1 MSSTLSQNVDA
12 ITWYHR
18 IELPGGIITP
28 GVNDN
33 ELALSRLRMPMSLEG
48 KSVLDIGA
56 WDGFYSFEAAHR
68 GAKRILATDSFV
80 WEGQYT
86 QAGFLLAREA
96 LGLADVVEERTIDI
110 MDMTP
115 ETVGET
121 FDVVLFLG
129 ILYHLADPI
138 GALRRAAS
146 LCDDLMLIETETA
159 LNYLPYPAA
168 RIWPTTGL
176 QGDPT
181 NWFSL
186 NQSALVD
193 LLTSLGFTDVQ
204 VVYRT
209 SLLGRA
215 TRAAKNPRRFV
226 DRVAKAVK
234 KPGHFVEELR
244 GSRIALQARR

>member
-1 MSSTLSQNVDA
+1 MHRMSSTLAKEVDA

-18 IELPGGIITP
+18 IELPGDVTTP
-28 GVNDN
+28 GINDSQF
-33 ELALSRLRMPMSLEG
+33 ALSKLHMPMSLEG
-48 KSVLDIGA
+48 KSVLDIGT
-56 WDGFYSFEAAHR
+56 WDGFYAFEASRR
-68 GAKRILATDSFV
+68 GATRVLATDSFV
-80 WEGQYT
+80 WEGKYT
-86 QAGFLLAREA
+86 QAGFLLARDA
-96 LGLADVVEERTIDI
+96 LGLTNVVEERTIDI

-121 FDVVLFLG
+121 FDVVLLLG

-146 LCDDLMLIETETA
+146 LCDDLLLIETETA

-168 RIWPTTGL
+168 RLWPTTGL
-176 QGDPT
+176 RGDPT

-193 LLTSLGFTDVQ
+193 LLRSLGFADVR

-209 SLLGRA
+209 SALRRVA
-215 TRAAKNPRRFV
+215 RAAK
-226 DRVAKAVK
+226 
-234 KPGHFVEELR
+234 KPLHFVKGLR
-244 GSRIALQARR
+244 GSRIVVQARR